1 MKPIR
6 KSPPPQ
12 SLSLWVSKRG
22 KRLPQWKNF
31 DRSVKDDLFY
41 SLLAEQGYTCGYC
54 GRAIHRRDCHI
65 EHFRPKSVYP
75 DLTYDYNNLIASC
88 QGEHPEKPRVPLH
101 CGHKKSNWFDADLM
115 VSPLDPDCDRYFRY
129 LGSGEIQAADV
140 QPAAAQATID
150 RLRLD
155 IDKLRAMR
163 RSAID
168 AALAGLDDLTTDEI
182 AKLAQGYAQI
192 DPKGRFIPF
201 SAAITYTLKQ
211 LI

>member
-6 KSPPPQ
+6 KHSPPQ
-12 SLSLWVSKRG
+12 SLVLWVSKRG
-22 KRLPQWKNF
+22 KRLPNWKNF
-31 DRSVKDDLFY
+31 DRNVKDDLFY
-41 SLLAEQGYTCGYC
+41 SLLKEQGYTCGYC
-54 GRAIHRRDCHI
+54 GRAIQRRDCHI

-75 DLTYDYNNLIASC
+75 HLTYAYENLIASC
-88 QGEHPEKPRVPLH
+88 QGEHADKPRVPLH

-115 VSPLDPDCDRYFRY
+115 VSPLDPNCDRYFRY

-140 QPAAAQATID
+140 RPDAAHATIH

-168 AALAGLDDLTTDEI
+168 AALSGLEDLTTDEI
-182 AKLAQGYAQI
+182 AQLAQGYAQA
-192 DPKGRFIPF
+192 DDRGWFTPF
-201 SAAITYTLKQ
+201 SAAITYTLNQ